1 MYTILSTE
9 LNVAGD
15 TVGGVQIV
23 ALQRLYMRVLSADI
37 AGCWS
42 GQDKLGPLSTEL
54 TGTAAFFFFTL
65 SYSYWIAP
73 FHTV

>member
-1 MYTILSTE
+1 MYAILSTE

-15 TVGGVQIV
+15 KVGGVQLV
-23 ALQRLYMRVLSADI
+23 LLQRLCMRVLSADI

-42 GQDKLGPLSTEL
+42 GQDKVEPSSTEL
-54 TGTAAFFFFTL
+54 TGTAAIFFTL
-65 SYSYWIAP
+65 NYSYWSAL